1 MTRTEQHI
9 RNLLLILSAGLS
21 CWLVWQVL
29 S

>member
-9 RNLLLILSAGLS
+9 RNLLLILSAAAS